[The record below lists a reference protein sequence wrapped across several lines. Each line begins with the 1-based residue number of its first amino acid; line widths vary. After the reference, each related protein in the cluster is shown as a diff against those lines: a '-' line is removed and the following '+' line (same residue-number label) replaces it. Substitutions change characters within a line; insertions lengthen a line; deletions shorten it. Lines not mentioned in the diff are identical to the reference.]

1 MARWR
6 QVWDE
11 EQEKYV
17 MVPRDES
24 AAARDVQNGI
34 IIRGN
39 FDAFKSPID
48 GSIIKGQRDY
58 EDHCKKHNV
67 VPAQEFSQEFYDRKA
82 KERESTFMGK
92 HDKEAQWQRKAQINE
107 IINNLER

>member
-1 MARWR
+1 VARWR

-11 EQEKYV
+11 DQEKYV

-24 AAARDVQNGI
+24 AAARDASNGI

-48 GSIIKGQRDY
+48 GSLIKNHRDY
-58 EDHCKKHNV
+58 ENHCKKHNV
-67 VPAQEFSQEFYDRKA
+67 VPSAEFSPEYYARKE
-82 KERESTFMGK
+82 KERASVFQGK
-92 HDKEAQWQRKAQINE
+92 HSKEQEWQRKAQINE
-107 IINNLER
+107 IINNLG